1 MRTWLKELRKSKNLT
16 QEQLS
21 EKLEISR
28 AFLTQLELN
37 KRNPSVQTAMKIAK
51 VLEFNWTRFYE

>member
-1 MRTWLKELRKSKNLT
+1 MRNWLKEIRKSKNLT

-21 EKLEISR
+21 EKVKISR